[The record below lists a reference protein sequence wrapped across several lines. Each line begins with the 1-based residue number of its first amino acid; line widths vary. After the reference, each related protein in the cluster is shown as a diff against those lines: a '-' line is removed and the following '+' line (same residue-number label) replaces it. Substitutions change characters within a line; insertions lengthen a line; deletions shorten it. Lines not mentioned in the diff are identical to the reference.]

1 MKKLNSA
8 ARGLLWASLLAAGC
22 ASAATA
28 ATPKIP
34 DYGPELERFEYPYE
48 VKRYPL
54 ESQGQKLSMAYMDVA
69 APTPNGKTVVLMHG
83 KNFCGATWE
92 ATIKSLNQ
100 AGYRVVVPDQIGF
113 CKSTKPANYQ
123 YSLHQLAAN
132 TNALLQT
139 LGIEHATVVGHSMG
153 GMLAARY
160 ALMHDTQT
168 TGLIMV
174 NPIGLEDWKQAG
186 VPYRT
191 IDEWYARELKANFE
205 GMKKYQLATYYAG
218 KWREDYDKWVL
229 MAAGMQ
235 QGEGRE
241 RVAWNQA
248 LTYDMIYTQP
258 VVHEFG
264 QIKVPTTLLIGEKD
278 NTAPGKDAA
287 APAVAK
293 TLGHYPTLG
302 PKAAQAIPKAQL
314 VTFPELGHSPQIQ
327 DPDQFHRALLTA
339 LDGMNGR

>member
-1 MKKLNSA
+1 MKTSNG
-8 ARGLLWASLLAAGC
+8 ARQGLLWASLLTAGC
-22 ASAATA
+22 ASAAA
-28 ATPKIP
+28 PQIP
-34 DYGPELERFEYPYE
+34 DYGPELERFAYPYE
-48 VKRYPL
+48 VKRHPI
-54 ESQGQKLSMAYMDVA
+54 ESQGQKLSMAYMDIA

-92 ATIKSLNQ
+92 ATIKSLNK

-123 YSLHQLAAN
+123 YSLHQLAAH
-132 TNALLQT
+132 TNALLNT
-139 LGIEHATVVGHSMG
+139 LGIERAAVVGHSMG

-168 TGLIMV
+168 SALVMV

-205 GMKKYQLATYYAG
+205 GMKQYQMATYYAG
-218 KWREDYDKWVL
+218 KWREDYDKWVF
-229 MAAGMQ
+229 MAAGML

-293 TLGHYPTLG
+293 TLGNYPKLG
-302 PKAAQAIPKAQL
+302 PEAAQAIPKAQL